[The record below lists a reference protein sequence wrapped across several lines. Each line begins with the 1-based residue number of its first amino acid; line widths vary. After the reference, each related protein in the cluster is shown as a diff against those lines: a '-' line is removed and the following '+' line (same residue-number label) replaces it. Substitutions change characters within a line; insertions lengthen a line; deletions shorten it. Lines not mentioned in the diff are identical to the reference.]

1 VLLAFLSLAMLD
13 GHTRNS
19 LRTVSF
25 FGYLALAVVAS
36 SCGHTQASPASAP
49 AKPDAVMKMIQ
60 DYGRGHSGFISPASP
75 TKPTETEDAYGAQM
89 SDLLVHEDFVQLEN
103 IGRQNRTEK
112 GRLVGGIWKTFAFY
126 EGLSKASTTGQES
139 VAFYDQQITRAKK
152 WIAAYPDSV
161 TARLALA
168 ELYLDYG
175 GFARGTGTANTV
187 SESQWNQLNTLSAK
201 AKAILLEASTFKEKD
216 PAWYFGMQLIALY
229 EGWDKE
235 KARELFDQAT
245 AFEPDYYHFYR
256 QYANYLLPRWYGES
270 GDVPALA
277 EEVAKRI
284 QDPQGSMLYFYIIGT
299 ITCYCRE
306 DMEELS
312 TVSYAKVKQGYDSI
326 SRLYGTSNLNANRF
340 AFIAVTFKDQASA
353 RVAFEAI
360 SETKLDI
367 WYTQGVFDTYLNWA
381 YGH

>member
-1 VLLAFLSLAMLD
+1 MVD
-13 GHTRNS
+13 KHTRHS

-25 FGYLALAVVAS
+25 LGYFALAVAAS
-36 SCGHTQASPASAP
+36 SCGRTHASPATSTA
-49 AKPDAVMKMIQ
+49 AEPDAILKTIQ
-60 DYGRGHSGFISPASP
+60 EYGRGHSGALSPASP
-75 TKPTETEDAYGAQM
+75 TKPTETDDVYGARI
-89 SDLLVHEDFVQLEN
+89 SDLLVHEDFTQLEK
-103 IGRQNRTEK
+103 IGRENRTEK
-112 GRLVGGIWKTFAFY
+112 GRLVGGIWKTYAFY
-126 EGLSKASTTGQES
+126 SGLGKASAPGQES
-139 VAFYDQQITRAKK
+139 AAFYDQQIARAKK
-152 WIAAYPDSV
+152 WIAAYPDSA

-175 GFARGTGTANTV
+175 SFARGTGTADTV
-187 SESQWNQLNTLSAK
+187 SESQWNQLNTRSAQGK
-201 AKAILLEASTFKEKD
+201 AVLLEASSLKEKD
-216 PAWYFGMQLIALY
+216 PAWYYDMQVIALD

-256 QYANYLLPRWYGES
+256 QYANYLLPRWYGEP
-270 GDVPALA
+270 GDITALA
-277 EEVAKRI
+277 EEVGKRI
-284 QDPQGSMLYFYIIGT
+284 PEPQGSMQYFYIVGGVA
-299 ITCYCRE
+299 CYCRQ

-312 TVSYAKVKQGYDSI
+312 HVTYARVKQGYDSI

-353 RVAFEAI
+353 REAFEAI

-367 WYTQGVFDTYLNWA
+367 WYTQGVFDTYRNWA